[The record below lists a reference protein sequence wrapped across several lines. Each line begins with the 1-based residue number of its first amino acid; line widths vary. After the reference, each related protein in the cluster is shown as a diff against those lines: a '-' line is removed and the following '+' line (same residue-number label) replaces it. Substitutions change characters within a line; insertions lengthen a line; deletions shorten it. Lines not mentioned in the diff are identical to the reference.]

1 MKYML
6 LATREDQQRLM
17 ATLASMPAFLAA
29 RFGAMSDQEARERAN
44 GLPSPV
50 EQVWHLADLELEGF
64 GVRIE
69 RLLNEDNP
77 QLADFDGTAIGERRN
92 YRTKSLREGMKAFA
106 RARADNIEAL
116 ARVTPAQWT
125 RRGEQDGVGPVALC
139 DIPAMMAEH
148 DAAHRAEIEAWGA
161 RGATAGVNEDSK
173 DARGRMAR

>member
-6 LATREDQQRLM
+6 LATREDQHRLM
-17 ATLASMPAFLAA
+17 ATLAWMPAFLSA
-29 RFGAMSDQEARERAN
+29 RFGAMSDQGARERAN
-44 GLPSPV
+44 GMPSPV

-77 QLADFDGTAIGERRN
+77 QLADFDGTAVGERRQ
-92 YRTKSLREGMKAFA
+92 YRTKSLREAMIAFA

-116 ARVTPAQWT
+116 ARITPAQWR

-148 DAAHRAEIEAWGA
+148 DAAHRAEIEAWSARAIVTGA
-161 RGATAGVNEDSK
+161 SE
-173 DARGRMAR
+173 DARGRMRG

>member
-29 RFGAMSDQEARERAN
+29 RFGAMSDQDARERAN
-44 GLPSPV
+44 GMPSPV

-69 RLLNEDNP
+69 SLLNEDSP
-77 QLADFDGTAIGERRN
+77 QLADFDGSAVAERRH
-92 YRTKSLREGMKAFA
+92 YRTKSLREGMIAFA

-125 RRGEQDGVGPVALC
+125 RRGEQDGVGPVALY

-148 DAAHRAEIEAWGA
+148 DAAHRAEIEAWSA
-161 RGATAGVNEDSK
+161 RGETAGVNE

>member
-6 LATREDQQRLM
+6 LATREDQQQLM
-17 ATLASMPAFLAA
+17 ATLATMPAFLAT
-29 RFGAMSDQEARERAN
+29 RFGAMTDDEARERAN
-44 GLPSPV
+44 GMPSPV

-92 YRTKSLREGMKAFA
+92 YQTKSLRQGMIAFA

-125 RRGEQDGVGPVALC
+125 RRGEQDGVGRVSLC

-148 DAAHRAEIEAWGA
+148 DAAHRAEIEAWSA
-161 RGATAGVNEDSK
+161 RGATAGVNDSAT
-173 DARGRMAR
+173 DARGRMSR